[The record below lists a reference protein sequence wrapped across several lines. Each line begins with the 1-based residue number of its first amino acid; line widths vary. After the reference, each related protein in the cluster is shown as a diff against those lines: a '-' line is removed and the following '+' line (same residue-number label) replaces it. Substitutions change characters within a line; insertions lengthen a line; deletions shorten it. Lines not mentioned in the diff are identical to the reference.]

1 MLLDYTCRARWPEG
15 LLCLN
20 NTTDQQNSGWFT
32 PPFESISAKHKGGGE
47 PSDLVRFGDPFLAV
61 SPLEIAILEAQ
72 NPNFF
77 APAAGQI
84 LARSLRQEGGVNL
97 KGG

>member
-1 MLLDYTCRARWPEG
+1 MI
-15 LLCLN
+15 
-20 NTTDQQNSGWFT
+20 SGEFPMVH
-32 PPFESISAKHKGGGE
+32 PPLRVDFSQTQGGGE

-84 LARSLRQEGGVNL
+84 LARSLRQEGG
-97 KGG
+97 G